1 MTNTAAGWGG
11 GIFYGR
17 KKGNLVC
24 ARFLYVRRVDWVRF
38 RKCLLM
44 VKIYR
49 WSRKGEAAI
58 KCLLV
63 VVDSKSFIG
72 ACIYQSW
79 SVMPQS
85 VENNVRGF

>member
-1 MTNTAAGWGG
+1 MCKIFIRTAGG
-11 GIFYGR
+11 LGAVSKMPFDGQDIS
-17 KKGNLVC
+17 V
-24 ARFLYVRRVDWVRF
+24 
-38 RKCLLM
+38 
-44 VKIYR
+44 VK
-49 WSRKGEAAI
+49 KGEAAI

>member
-1 MTNTAAGWGG
+1 MCKIFIRTAGG
-11 GIFYGR
+11 LGAVSKMPFDGQDIS
-17 KKGNLVC
+17 V
-24 ARFLYVRRVDWVRF
+24 
-38 RKCLLM
+38 
-44 VKIYR
+44 VK
-49 WSRKGEAAI
+49 KGEAAI
-58 KCLLV
+58 KCLLVVILV